1 MCAAENAAEYLGLEE
16 LRLQRDKDIL
26 MRRGQE
32 NGCQR
37 SVLLHF
43 LDWRQP
49 VEQLPRSSSD
59 LRQTLPP

>member
-16 LRLQRDKDIL
+16 LRLQGDKDIL

-32 NGCQR
+32 NRCQR

-43 LDWRQP
+43 LDW
-49 VEQLPRSSSD
+49 
-59 LRQTLPP
+59 

>member
-32 NGCQR
+32 NRCQR
-37 SVLLHF
+37 SVLAHF
-43 LDWRQP
+43 LDQRQW
-49 VEQLPRSSSD
+49 VEQLTKSYSD
-59 LRQTLPP
+59 LRQTLTS